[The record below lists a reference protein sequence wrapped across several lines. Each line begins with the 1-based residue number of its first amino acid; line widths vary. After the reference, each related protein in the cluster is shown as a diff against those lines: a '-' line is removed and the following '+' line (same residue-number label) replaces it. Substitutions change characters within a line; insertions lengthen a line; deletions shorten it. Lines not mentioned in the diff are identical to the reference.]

1 MTRSNEE
8 IRASMEAEIA
18 EIQAIKTVADAERFV
33 VGGLLAMRECEIP
46 EAEAAVILLGLLGLS
61 GLRLPCG
68 CPICLRVA
76 TFPDAN
82 FVEARICHAPA
93 ETH

>member
-8 IRASMEAEIA
+8 IRASMEAEIEA
-18 EIQAIKTVADAERFV
+18 IQTVADTERFI
-33 VGGLLAMRECEIP
+33 VGCLIHMRNTGMQEH
-46 EAEAAVILLGLLGLS
+46 EAAAALLSILALS
-61 GLRLPCG
+61 GIRLPCG